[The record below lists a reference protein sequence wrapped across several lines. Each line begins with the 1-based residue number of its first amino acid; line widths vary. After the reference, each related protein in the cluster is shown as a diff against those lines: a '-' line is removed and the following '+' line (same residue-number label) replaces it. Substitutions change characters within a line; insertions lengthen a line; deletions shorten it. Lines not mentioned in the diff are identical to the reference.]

1 MRFSPK
7 PTVTQVVDVPKDPE
21 VVEEVKDIPVEA
33 PVTLSRTAETSVN
46 VRRDPD
52 KDSPSLGVLYSGAKV
67 EVESFDRDW
76 YKIVKGEHKGG
87 YVRRPYLK

>member
-7 PTVTQVVDVPKDPE
+7 PTVAQVVDVPKEP
-21 VVEEVKDIPVEA
+21 EEVKDIPVKTA
-33 PVTLSRTAETSVN
+33 VTLLTAETSVN

-76 YKIVKGEHKGG
+76 YRIVKGEHKGG

>member
-7 PTVTQVVDVPKDPE
+7 PTVTQVIDVPKEPK
-21 VVEEVKDIPVEA
+21 EVKEI
-33 PVTLSRTAETSVN
+33 PVTLLTAETSVN

-52 KDSPSLGVLYSGAKV
+52 KDSPSLGVLYPGTKV

>member
-7 PTVTQVVDVPKDPE
+7 PTVTQVVDVPKEP
-21 VVEEVKDIPVEA
+21 EEVKDIPVEA
-33 PVTLSRTAETSVN
+33 PVTLVRTAETSVN

-52 KDSPSLGVLYSGAKV
+52 KDSPSLGVLYPGTKV

-76 YKIVKGEHKGG
+76 YKIVNGEHKGG
-87 YVRRPYLK
+87 YVHRPYLK

>member
-7 PTVTQVVDVPKDPE
+7 PTVTQVADVPKDPE
-21 VVEEVKDIPVEA
+21 EVKEI
-33 PVTLSRTAETSVN
+33 PVTLLTAETSVN

>member
-21 VVEEVKDIPVEA
+21 EVKEI
-33 PVTLSRTAETSVN
+33 PVTLLTAETSVN

-52 KDSPSLGVLYSGAKV
+52 KDSPSLGVLYPGTKV